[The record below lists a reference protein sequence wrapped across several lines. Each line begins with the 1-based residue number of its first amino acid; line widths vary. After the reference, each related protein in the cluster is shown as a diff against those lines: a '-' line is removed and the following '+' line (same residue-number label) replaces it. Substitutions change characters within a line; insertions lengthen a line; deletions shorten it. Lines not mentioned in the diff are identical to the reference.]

1 MTHVYP
7 RRVRHRSMADQVA
20 AELRRMVLSGA
31 FDENERLTQDKLAKM
46 LGVST
51 MPVREALLRLTAEGL
66 VVTTANR
73 SFVVASNRSDDI
85 RDTYW
90 AFGQIAGELAYRAC
104 LAHGA
109 DLVKPLSDLH
119 AAHKAS
125 VDDADAR
132 FRANWQFHRTINLSA
147 GSPRLL
153 QLVRSTM
160 RFFPD
165 LLALPGS
172 VELAERWQRDL
183 IRAFKTGDA
192 EKARKISHT
201 YARKSGEL
209 FVVDR
214 ETNPKR
220 ALSALR
226 EPFA

>member
-1 MTHVYP
+1 MTDVYP
-7 RRVRHRSMADQVA
+7 RRVQHRSMADQVA

-31 FDENERLTQDKLAKM
+31 FDENERLTQEKLAKM

-51 MPVREALLRLTAEGL
+51 MPIREALLRLTAEGL
-66 VVTTANR
+66 IIASANR
-73 SFVVASNRSDDI
+73 SFVVASNSPDDI

-90 AFGQIAGELAYRAC
+90 AFGQITGELAYRAC

-119 AAHKAS
+119 AIHKAS
-125 VDDADAR
+125 VNDVDAR

-165 LLALPGS
+165 LLSLPGS
-172 VELAERWQRDL
+172 VELAERWQREL
-183 IRAFKTGDA
+183 IRAFSKGDA
-192 EKARKISHT
+192 EKARTISHT
-201 YARKSGEL
+201 YARKAGEL

-220 ALSALR
+220 ALSTLR
-226 EPFA
+226 EPF

>member
-1 MTHVYP
+1 MTDGYP

-66 VVTTANR
+66 VVTTPNR
-73 SFVVASNRSDDI
+73 SFAVASNRTDDI

-90 AFGQIAGELAYRAC
+90 AFGQIAGELAARAC
-104 LAHGA
+104 MLHGQG
-109 DLVKPLSDLH
+109 LVKALYELH
-119 AAHKAS
+119 ASYKDNL
-125 VDDADAR
+125 DDTDAR

-172 VELAERWQRDL
+172 VELAERWQRGL
-183 IRAFKTGDA
+183 ISAFRKGDA
-192 EKARKISHT
+192 EKARTISHT

-209 FVVDR
+209 YVADR
-214 ETNPKR
+214 KANPRR
-220 ALSALR
+220 AIPALQ